1 MNVPSWQLRVETPS
15 GEYDVALGPG
25 CRRKLGE
32 FLRSETGVS
41 NVFLV
46 ADANADRHHGAAVFD
61 LVQSSGRPAHRIVI
75 PAGEAA
81 KSPEGIARLW
91 SELAQRG
98 CDRSSLVV
106 ALGGGV
112 VGDLAGFAAA
122 TVLRGIGFVQVP
134 TTLLAMVDASV
145 GGKTGIDLPEGK
157 NLVGAFHQPRAVF
170 VDPDFLE
177 TLPDRELRAGWAE
190 ALKTAA
196 IRDAGLFEWM
206 ETEREALLRLDR
218 SAVAW
223 AVRECIRIKA
233 EVVGADEKESG
244 LRQILNFGHT
254 LGHAIEAASGYSG
267 WLHGEAVAVG
277 MCFAGRLGE
286 ALEVTAPGTLP
297 RLRATL
303 EAFGLPVTAKGRL
316 AGRRRVLEAMARDKK
331 RGAGGL
337 RWVLLSELGNV
348 VVQEGVPDDLVGSLL
363 DEFLDAD

>member
-1 MNVPSWQLRVETPS
+1 MNAPSWQVRVETPS
-15 GEYDVALGPG
+15 GEYDVALGAG
-25 CRRKLGE
+25 CRRRLEE

-41 NVFLV
+41 SVFLV

-61 LVQSSGRPAHRIVI
+61 LVQSSGRPAHRIVV
-75 PAGEAA
+75 PAGETA

-91 SELAQRG
+91 SELAERG
-98 CDRSSLVV
+98 CDRASLLV
-106 ALGGGV
+106 AFGGGV

-122 TVLRGIGFVQVP
+122 TILRGIGFVQVP
-134 TTLLAMVDASV
+134 TTLVAMVDASV

-177 TLPDRELRAGWAE
+177 TLPQSELRAGWAE

-206 ETEREALLRLDR
+206 EGEREALLRLDR
-218 SAVAW
+218 NAVAW

-254 LGHAIEAASGYSG
+254 LGHGIEAASGYRG

-277 MCFAGRLGE
+277 MCFAARLGE
-286 ALEVTAPGTLP
+286 ALEVTAPGTSP
-297 RLRATL
+297 RLRSAV

-316 AGRRRVLEAMARDKK
+316 VARRKVLEAMARDKK
-331 RGAGGL
+331 RGSGGL
-337 RWVLLSELGNV
+337 RWVLLSEIGNAV
-348 VVQEGVPDDLVGSLL
+348 VRERVPDDMVGSLL
-363 DEFLDAD
+363 DEFVDEG